1 MRSIWDL
8 RRAFVGRVSRLL
20 ADTRQTYTAISP
32 YRGDKADPSKVN
44 REQCLHDDR
53 KIS

>member
-8 RRAFVGRVSRLL
+8 RRVFVGRVSRLF
-20 ADTRQTYTAISP
+20 ADARQMYTAISH
-32 YRGDKADPSKVN
+32 YRSDKTDPSKVI

>member
-8 RRAFVGRVSRLL
+8 RRAFVDRVSRLF
-20 ADTRQTYTAISP
+20 ADTRQTYTVISH
-32 YRGDKADPSKVN
+32 YMGDKTDPSKVN